1 MDVIGYCLMTLSGV
15 VFLFAVASLKGEPNE
30 QGPVWKSILLAA
42 TGFTL
47 FIIGVD
53 IAISP

>member
-1 MDVIGYCLMTLSGV
+1 MTLSGV